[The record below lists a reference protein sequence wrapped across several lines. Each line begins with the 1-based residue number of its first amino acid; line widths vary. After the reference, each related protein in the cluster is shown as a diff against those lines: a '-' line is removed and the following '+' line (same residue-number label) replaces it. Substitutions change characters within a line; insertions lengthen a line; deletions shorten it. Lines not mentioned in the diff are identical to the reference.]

1 MKVMI
6 RGFSIF
12 VLFIMFVSCATTHRA
27 MPEKYNFDNE
37 LEVVDQISPIANP
50 SWQYVDKQALILINW
65 DDYYLIVLRRP
76 IYGLSPAVLDLITRR
91 PVVTGNL
98 EESQRDLDEFKPS
111 FTIGTIHSRG
121 FSGFILNFSGVS
133 GFEEFYTIEKIYKF
147 KGQAQ
152 KEEIRNRLRNY

>member
-50 SWQYVDKQALILINW
+50 SWQYVDKQALILKTNSS
-65 DDYYLIVLRRP
+65 DYYLIVLRRP
-76 IYGLSPAVLDLITRR
+76 IYGLSPVALELITRR
-91 PVVTGNL
+91 PNATGNL
-98 EESQRDLDEFKPS
+98 EGSQRDLDEFKPS
-111 FTIGTIHSRG
+111 FNIGTINRFG
-121 FSGFILNFSGVS
+121 GFIVNFSGVA
-133 GFEEFYTIEKIYKF
+133 GFEEGYAIEKIYK
-147 KGQAQ
+147 
-152 KEEIRNRLRNY
+152 